1 MTDRRRWILVA
12 AVLGSG
18 IVFLDSTVV
27 NVALPRIGR
36 DLPRLWFGI
45 LEGQSYVYNA
55 YLLTLSALLILAG
68 ALSDYYGRKRM
79 FLYGLV
85 GFGVTS
91 VLCGL
96 APNTELLVLF
106 RVLQGIAGA
115 VLVPGSL
122 ALLTANFEGEAQG
135 RAFGLWAGASGATT
149 ILGPFV
155 GGLLVDTISWRA
167 AFLINV
173 PLILVA
179 LWATYVHVPESR
191 DQTSTAHFDW
201 LGSAIVALAVG
212 GLAFGTIY
220 GQQRDWQDPLGYIAL
235 AVGVLCTIA
244 LPFYMARAPH
254 PLIPL
259 SLFRSRNFTVTNIS
273 TLVIYGALYV
283 TFYYLTL
290 FMQGTIGYTAAAAG
304 LAGIPGTLF
313 LVFLSARV
321 GGLAGRIGSRIF
333 MAVGPALMALGVLWY
348 ARMPATSTPWHLEP
362 QNPATFLPPWSY
374 VIDILPG
381 GIIFG
386 LGLCLLVAPLTTA
399 LMRSVPAHNAGLGS
413 AINNAIS
420 RVGPQLAGALIFV
433 FITASFYSYVA
444 AQRTDINVSDPAFRK
459 LVSPLNPSGIPV
471 MGNLVRDASNTA
483 FHLAMMVGA
492 ALLIL
497 GAIVN
502 AVGIRDPRRAPAR
515 EASPGRTT
523 EPAKEGL

>member
-85 GFGVTS
+85 GFGLTS

-96 APNTELLVLF
+96 APNIELLVLF

-220 GQQRDWQDPLGYIAL
+220 GQQRDWRGPPGFIAP
-235 AVGVLCTIA
+235 ARRVLLTVA
-244 LPFYMARAPH
+244 LPLHIARAPH

-259 SLFRSRNFTVTNIS
+259 SLFRSRNFTVTHIS
-273 TLVIYGALYV
+273 TLVIYRPPFV

-290 FMQGTIGYTAAAAG
+290 FMQG
-304 LAGIPGTLF
+304 
-313 LVFLSARV
+313 
-321 GGLAGRIGSRIF
+321 
-333 MAVGPALMALGVLWY
+333 
-348 ARMPATSTPWHLEP
+348 
-362 QNPATFLPPWSY
+362 
-374 VIDILPG
+374 
-381 GIIFG
+381 
-386 LGLCLLVAPLTTA
+386 
-399 LMRSVPAHNAGLGS
+399 
-413 AINNAIS
+413 
-420 RVGPQLAGALIFV
+420 
-433 FITASFYSYVA
+433 
-444 AQRTDINVSDPAFRK
+444 
-459 LVSPLNPSGIPV
+459 
-471 MGNLVRDASNTA
+471 
-483 FHLAMMVGA
+483 
-492 ALLIL
+492 
-497 GAIVN
+497 
-502 AVGIRDPRRAPAR
+502 
-515 EASPGRTT
+515 
-523 EPAKEGL
+523 